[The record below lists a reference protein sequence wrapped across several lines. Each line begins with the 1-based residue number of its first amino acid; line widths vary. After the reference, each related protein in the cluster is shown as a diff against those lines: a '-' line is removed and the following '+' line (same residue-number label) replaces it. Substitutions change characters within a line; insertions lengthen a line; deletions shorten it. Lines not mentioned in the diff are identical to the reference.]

1 MDFVY
6 ICRDGENE
14 ELRYSIRSVV
24 KYFKDAVIWV
34 VGGKPNW
41 YSGNFVEVKDS
52 GHKFQNIHDAYVAI
66 AEEKKI
72 SNKFILMN
80 DDFFILKNQNFYN
93 YYSGFLKDK
102 IISHSTQYGNT
113 SYARALN
120 GAVRELKIRGI
131 KEPLNYDIHT
141 PMVFEKPL
149 LAQVLGLSLAPRSLY
164 GNLFINDGINIQDV
178 KIYKHTKEF
187 DLNNNFISTEDNS
200 FNLIKDQLSRMF
212 KEKTKY
218 EKY

>member
-6 ICRDGENE
+6 ICRNGENE
-14 ELRYSIRSVV
+14 ELKYSIRSVV
-24 KYFKDAVIWV
+24 KHFKDATIWV

-41 YSGNFVEVKDS
+41 YSGNFIEVGDS
-52 GHKFQNIHDAYVAI
+52 GNKFQNINDCYDAI
-66 AEEKKI
+66 TKEDKI
-72 SNKFILMN
+72 SNSFILMN
-80 DDFFILKNQNFYN
+80 DDFFILKHQKFYN

-102 IISHSTQYGNT
+102 IISHSIQYGNT

-120 GAVRELKIRGI
+120 SAVRELKIRGV

-149 LAQVLGLSLAPRSLY
+149 LSQIVGLSLAPRSLY
-164 GNLFINDGINIQDV
+164 GNLFIKDGINIKDV
-178 KIYKHTKEF
+178 KIYKDTKEI

-200 FNLIKDQLSRMF
+200 FSLIKDRLSRIF
-212 KEKTKY
+212 REKTKY
-218 EKY
+218 EKF